1 MVVQTS
7 FLVLKCI
14 VCTKYPVKLNSWLYY
29 IATYIFMYC
38 DFFLMSFW
46 QTCLLLS
53 HSPLPHPTK
62 PTPVGLCVV
71 VLGEGG
77 IEKKKRKKSQSD
89 ITQQRWRPSVP
100 TRWNSVWCRS
110 KWAEEVQ
117 RWTAFQPCCFCFF
130 VFFLVCCISKDAVIW
145 QWWTHFVSIKSNFT
159 SYCCII
165 IIFFFYRYGLDIHK
179 NTCTNMHIYV
189 CVCACVF
196 VGCAKIKLKEKQKKH

>member
-1 MVVQTS
+1 MRRDHRCSLFGGADLQAIHVRTLYKLQWYQWTFIECVYIRKHCNTTVYLVLDQAANITFFFKLLMVVQTS

-62 PTPVGLCVV
+62 PIPVGLCVV

-77 IEKKKRKKSQSD
+77 IEKKRKKKSQSD
-89 ITQQRWRPSVP
+89 VTQQRWRPSVP

-117 RWTAFQPCCFCFF
+117 RWTAFQPCCFCF
-130 VFFLVCCISKDAVIW
+130 VFFG
-145 QWWTHFVSIKSNFT
+145 
-159 SYCCII
+159 
-165 IIFFFYRYGLDIHK
+165 FF
-179 NTCTNMHIYV
+179 
-189 CVCACVF
+189 
-196 VGCAKIKLKEKQKKH
+196 

>member
-1 MVVQTS
+1 
-7 FLVLKCI
+7 
-14 VCTKYPVKLNSWLYY
+14 
-29 IATYIFMYC
+29 
-38 DFFLMSFW
+38 MSFW
-46 QTCLLLS
+46 RTCLLLS

-77 IEKKKRKKSQSD
+77 IEEKKKKEKKSQSD
-89 ITQQRWRPSVP
+89 VTQQRWRPSVP

-117 RWTAFQPCCFCFF
+117 RWTAFQPCCFCFW
-130 VFFLVCCISKDAVIW
+130 FFLFFFILVCCISKDAVIW

-165 IIFFFYRYGLDIHK
+165 IFFFFYRYGLDIHK
-179 NTCTNMHIYV
+179 NTHAQTCIYM
-189 CVCACVF
+189 CVYVPACW
-196 VGCAKIKLKEKQKKH
+196 